1 MDLEIITAEPA
12 AVDELK
18 ALWLQMLSYHRNL
31 VGGEVPVHTDEQSWA
46 RTRRVYCDWLENDT
60 AILVIARSQTSSE
73 PLGYAV
79 CCLVAGGGRTFDL
92 GAVRGD
98 LDSLVVHDHARGQ
111 GIGTA
116 LLDAVRDRLV
126 DRGIA
131 FWSIGVLARNVE
143 AVKLYERVGFRPWT
157 QALIARTGDP

>member
-1 MDLEIITAEPA
+1 MEFEVIAAEAA
-12 AVDELK
+12 AVDGLK
-18 ALWLQMLSYHRNL
+18 TLWLQMLAHHRDL
-31 VGGEVPVHTDEQSWA
+31 IGGEIPLRTDEQSWA
-46 RTRRVYCDWLENDT
+46 RTRRVYSEWLEKGT
-60 AILVIARSQTSSE
+60 ATLVIARARSSSE

-79 CCLVAGGGRTFDL
+79 CRLVAGDGRTFDL

-98 LDSLVVHDHARGQ
+98 LDSLVVHDQARGQ

-116 LLDAVRDRLV
+116 LLAAVRDGLL

-131 FWSIGVLARNVE
+131 FWSVGVIAHNLE

-157 QALIARTGDP
+157 QALIASTRNP